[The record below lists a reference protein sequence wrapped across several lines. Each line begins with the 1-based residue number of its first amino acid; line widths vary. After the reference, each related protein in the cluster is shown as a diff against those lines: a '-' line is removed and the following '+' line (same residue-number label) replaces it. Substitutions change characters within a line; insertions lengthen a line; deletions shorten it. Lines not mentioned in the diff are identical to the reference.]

1 MQMKSHTTKLHS
13 RHNGLKHFLKS
24 NFITFF
30 NAKKC
35 VLKISSYFF
44 LLTVHRQGLS
54 CQKTCDSLLCK
65 YSNRNSQKTCEI
77 LDVGKFKC
85 YSKKHLP
92 TLCKE
97 GSFPRLLQVAIALD
111 VVLISRSYQV
121 SICHFEKEDERITAS
136 VLILC
141 RLISRIIQ
149 IVLTV
154 SGLVIRTAY

>member
-1 MQMKSHTTKLHS
+1 MCAK
-13 RHNGLKHFLKS
+13 NI
-24 NFITFF
+24 FILFF
-30 NAKKC
+30 TDSPQTGT
-35 VLKISSYFF
+35 I
-44 LLTVHRQGLS
+44 LS
-54 CQKTCDSLLCK
+54 KTCDSLLCK

-149 IVLTV
+149 IVLMV
-154 SGLVIRTAY
+154 SGLGIRTTEQLSFYKNFDDLSNRQNILTLNFRPQGYSAI